1 MSIMLFNIAL
11 MSMMKVVLVILIT
24 LMAGMETAPTE
35 RGFVKLP
42 HPPPSLTQASTLPD
56 KPSGLNPSQYL
67 KHWFL
72 STKSARVEGTTKLAD
87 GTTAGTITAAIKAG
101 RLRTNPGTVG
111 PDKRAQ
117 MLKMIS
123 ALEELHKTFNSTLS
137 SRITIIPRAHGRN
150 SGKKNKSFPAT
161 EGGKQT
167 TATPAVN
174 SAASK
179 TSADVIVPS
188 LTGRNFRKSLPPQTK
203 RTNKRVCFWKYCS
216 QN

>member
-1 MSIMLFNIAL
+1 MSTMLFNVAL
-11 MSMMKVVLVILIT
+11 MSMMKVVLMILII
-24 LMAGMETAPTE
+24 LMTGMETAPTE
-35 RGFVKLP
+35 RGFAKLP

-72 STKSARVEGTTKLAD
+72 STKSGTPKLAD

-101 RLRTNPGTVG
+101 RLKTNPGTVG
-111 PDKRAQ
+111 LDKRAQ

-150 SGKKNKSFPAT
+150 SGKKNKSSPAAA
-161 EGGKQT
+161 GGKQT

-179 TSADVIVPS
+179 TSADVIIPS